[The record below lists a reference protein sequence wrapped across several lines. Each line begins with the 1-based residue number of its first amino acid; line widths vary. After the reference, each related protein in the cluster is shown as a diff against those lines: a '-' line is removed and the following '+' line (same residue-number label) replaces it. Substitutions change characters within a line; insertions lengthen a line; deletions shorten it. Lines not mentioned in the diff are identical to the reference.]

1 MTWSLNAN
9 GSKREAID
17 QVNAIT
23 GPGEGAH
30 DVEQF
35 ARAKAHVLAELA
47 DAPDS
52 AVCSVSG
59 SGHRGAEGESYQS
72 LSLSAK

>member
-1 MTWSLNAN
+1 MTWSINAT
-9 GSKREAID
+9 GTKQEAID
-17 QVNAIT
+17 QVTANA
-23 GPGEGAH
+23 GPSEGSH
-30 DVEQF
+30 DVDQF

-47 DAPDS
+47 DAPEA

-59 SGHRGAEGESYQS
+59 SGHRGASGESYQS